1 MTVKIKQAT
10 YNKLVRDK
18 IPDIIEQSGNQC
30 ETAIFSDQDYQQAL
44 RQKLIEEAT
53 EVAQAQKTELVE
65 ELADLYEVIDC
76 LLMATGINP
85 ETVLAEQKKKREER
99 GSFQEKIQ
107 LRSVLIQEK

>member
-1 MTVKIKQAT
+1 MTVTIKQET

-30 ETAIFSDQDYQQAL
+30 EIVILSDQDYQQAL

-53 EVAQAQKTELVE
+53 EVAQAQNTQLAE
-65 ELADLYEVIDC
+65 ELADLYEVIDS
-76 LLMATGINP
+76 LLMAAGINP
-85 ETVLAEQKKKREER
+85 ETVVAQQQKKQEER